1 MKPRMV
7 GFTLI
12 EVLACVM
19 VLTMGLISACGLTLY
34 GLRLVAK
41 SRAQTLALATATA
54 VLVDPSPLS
63 TDPSLSPNGA
73 STSGYLNG
81 LWVVRTE
88 VDPVILDG
96 SAKLRSV
103 TVNVD
108 VYNGQNGDA
117 VLSMNRRLL
126 RRTP

>member
-1 MKPRMV
+1 MKLRPA

-19 VLTMGLISACGLTLY
+19 VLTMGLISACGLALY

-54 VLVDPSPLS
+54 VLADPSPLS

-96 SAKLRSV
+96 SARLCSV